1 MTRLCMGRDF
11 EVGPKVVKIIFDP
24 TDQYNGIGCG
34 FVSLLGI
41 QCPNKHEVL
50 KVARGEMMAKRKLLG
65 EIFIDQGIITE
76 KTMLRTLARSKR
88 LKKRLGALLEETEL
102 ITGEELAAALAE
114 QYGYKVIGSFAR
126 HSFSTE
132 LLDIIPADVAMQNM
146 LFPLK
151 IESGKLALAMADPT
165 ETRIVSNVAANHGLK
180 VIPFIGTKKEITE
193 AICRHYLGKE
203 PSVRQDKTVL
213 LVGED
218 SLLGTMWNQIL
229 SKEGYRV
236 KVTADGMEAY
246 KTAISELPQVIVTEK
261 VVPKLD
267 AYSLFDA
274 LRNLPETRFIPFILM
289 AGSNETEEESKALG
303 KGFFDFVFK
312 PVNEVTLKTRI
323 KRAFEYLER
332 EYGLMF

>member
-1 MTRLCMGRDF
+1 
-11 EVGPKVVKIIFDP
+11 
-24 TDQYNGIGCG
+24 
-34 FVSLLGI
+34 
-41 QCPNKHEVL
+41 
-50 KVARGEMMAKRKLLG
+50 MANRRLLG
-65 EIFIDQGIITE
+65 EIFIEQGIITE

-88 LKKRLGALLEETEL
+88 LKKRLGSLLEETEL

-114 QYGYKVIGSFAR
+114 QYGYKVVGGFAR
-126 HSFSTE
+126 HAFSAD

-151 IESGKLALAMADPT
+151 VEGGKLALAMADPT
-165 ETRIVSNVAANHGLK
+165 ETRIVSNIASNHGLK

-203 PSVRQDKTVL
+203 PSVRQEKTVL

-218 SLLGTMWNQIL
+218 SSLATMWNQVL
-229 SKEGYRV
+229 AREGYRV
-236 KVTADGMEAY
+236 KVTADGMDAY
-246 KTAISELPQVIVTEK
+246 KTVISELPQVIVTEK
-261 VVPKLD
+261 MVPKLD

-274 LRNLPETRFIPFILM
+274 LRNLPETRFIPFILI
-289 AGSNETEEESKALG
+289 AGSNEANEEAKALG
-303 KGFFDFVFK
+303 KGFFDFIFK

-323 KRAFEYLER
+323 KRAFECMER